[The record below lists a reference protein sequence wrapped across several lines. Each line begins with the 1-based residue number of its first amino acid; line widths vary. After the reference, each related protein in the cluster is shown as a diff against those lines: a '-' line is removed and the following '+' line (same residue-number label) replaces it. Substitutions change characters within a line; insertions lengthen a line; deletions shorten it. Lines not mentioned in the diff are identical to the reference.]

1 MNINPKSATSTEEVM
16 EVLQDE
22 HIISLRDLLQ
32 ILRRRLWI
40 VLLAV
45 VVAVGVAVGF
55 SLQQTP
61 LYEASTLV
69 LVGQERQRED
79 MNNLAGDIQG
89 LQLAAET
96 VSRAV
101 DTRPVAEGVVEQLE
115 LQRSAESMLANLDA
129 QPVEDTQFI
138 EITYTD
144 TDPERAQEIVNSA
157 GEVLSEEISEISPSA
172 NALTATVWERAD
184 VPEVPVSPN
193 PARNGFL
200 ALILG
205 IMLGLGL
212 AFLREFL
219 DDSWRS
225 PEEVE
230 QISGVP
236 TFGIIPSFKA
246 AQGTKK
252 KGR

>member
-40 VLLAV
+40 ILLAM
-45 VVAVGVAVGF
+45 VVAVGGVVGL

-61 LYEASTLV
+61 LYTASTLV
-69 LVGQERQRED
+69 LVGQELQRED

-96 VSRAV
+96 VSAAV

-115 LQRSAESMLANLDA
+115 LQRSAESVRANLST

-144 TDPERAQEIVNSA
+144 TDPERAQEIVNSV

-205 IMLGLGL
+205 IMLGIAL
-212 AFLREFL
+212 AFLLEFL

-230 QISGVP
+230 QVSGVP
-236 TFGIIPSFKA
+236 TFGIIPSFKTA
-246 AQGTKK
+246 PRTKK